1 MNDLDKLW
9 SDLLSSDSQ
18 RIRQAWGGLS
28 EEERQAVQ
36 GHLARMRDE
45 PGWHPSQR
53 ESAAAALQVIRDLAH

>member
-1 MNDLDKLW
+1 MNGLDELW

-18 RIRQAWGGLS
+18 RVLRAWGSLG

-36 GHLARMRDE
+36 KHLARMRDE

-53 ESAAAALQVIRDLAH
+53 ESAAAALQIIRDLTR

>member
-1 MNDLDKLW
+1 MNDLDELW

-36 GHLARMRDE
+36 EHLARMCDE

-53 ESAAAALQVIRDLAH
+53 ESAAAALRVIRDLAY